1 MKDREALQLIHNC
14 PLSLQM
20 LHTLSCNLCTSC
32 PSLWTYKSIRWAETL
47 RMWLRNKSHVHWLPF
62 SFPLEKG
69 PRRSSHKSTQEVNL
83 QGLPLGNHRSEIPP
97 KPKDFQ
103 QLLAANADKKK
114 NGSDETNMLANEYQ
128 MTASHLNAWSW
139 AQLFFSKIDIHSFGL
154 AVRGWHVVVVKSW
167 TAWTARYS
175 FV

>member
-20 LHTLSCNLCTSC
+20 LHTLSCNLCASC
-32 PSLWTYKSIRWAETL
+32 PSLRTYKSIWWAETL

-83 QGLPLGNHRSEIPP
+83 QGLPLGNHRSKIPL

-103 QLLAANADKKK
+103 QLLAANADKK

>member
-20 LHTLSCNLCTSC
+20 LHTLSCNLCASC
-32 PSLWTYKSIRWAETL
+32 PSLRTYKSIWWAETL

-83 QGLPLGNHRSEIPP
+83 QGLPLGNHRSKIPL
-97 KPKDFQ
+97 KPKYFQ
-103 QLLAANADKKK
+103 QLLAANADKK